1 MLRSRRFAVYLVV
14 LMGARLSLSAQVAPQ
29 QTPPAPAQS
38 AARDN
43 VPRVPGVSTVFR
55 GVNGGVTYSG
65 IHNSSIGWYEA
76 IAPAL
81 SFTFSAHFSADV
93 SGLIYAHRLVD
104 LPAPGTTRP
113 PSSTT
118 LVGYVNAPGD
128 TLIGLHAS
136 WKLGALDDTAT
147 ASLTAPSGN
156 RSEGLGT
163 GRVTFDF
170 DNRAER
176 FVRQAGFLLDLGA
189 GDSSTLFNNLVLE
202 NYSTLGPLA
211 HFETGAALWFWGSN
225 SIQSVAYEELP
236 FGGQKVFSGQG
247 PPGSPNATVIT
258 SNSASEDNG
267 FTTTV
272 SVPLDPH
279 VLLLSYYNRSLR
291 HHQDTV
297 SVGVTFVM
305 RGMSLRKR
313 LSMVDKA
320 LREAA
325 APAQ

>member
-1 MLRSRRFAVYLVV
+1 MLCTGHIAAGLAVL
-14 LMGARLSLSAQVAPQ
+14 LGACLGADAQAAPQ
-29 QTPPAPAQS
+29 QTPAAPAT
-38 AARDN
+38 ALDN

-65 IHNSSIGWYEA
+65 IHSSGVGWYQAVSPA
-76 IAPAL
+76 I
-81 SFTFSAHFSADV
+81 SFTFSRHYSADV
-93 SGLIYAHRLVD
+93 TGLIYAHRLVES
-104 LPAPGTTRP
+104 APPMAPPGAPPRP
-113 PSSTT
+113 
-118 LVGYVNAPGD
+118 LVERYTSEPGD
-128 TLIGLHAS
+128 TLIGLHANFNP
-136 WKLGALDDTAT
+136 GALEDTAT
-147 ASLTAPSGN
+147 VSLTAPTGN

-202 NYSTLGPLA
+202 NYSSLGALA
-211 HFETGAALWFWGSN
+211 HFETGTEVWLWGSN

-236 FGGQKVFSGQG
+236 WGSQKVYSAQG
-247 PPGSPNATVIT
+247 RPGTPASTTIL
-258 SNSASEDNG
+258 SNSGSEDNG

-272 SVPLDPH
+272 SVPLDAH

-291 HHQDTV
+291 HHLDTV
-297 SVGVTFVM
+297 SVGITFVVRPM
-305 RGMSLRKR
+305 LLVKR
-313 LSMVDKA
+313 LSLMDKA

-325 APAQ
+325 TPAP